1 MKSTIALSAAIGLG
15 LSFSAVASEL
25 TPLQAG
31 TFVVG
36 NHIASVYY
44 TEHRGRYEVVTT
56 VASDPD
62 LRGAP
67 LRFVGSLAVGE
78 KQTISFGA
86 FGTTAAPNTLEL
98 VHDGDRLVATV
109 VDGEVASR

>member
-1 MKSTIALSAAIGLG
+1 MKSHIVLSAAIGLG
-15 LSFSAVASEL
+15 VSFSAGASEL

-36 NHIASVYY
+36 NQVASVYY
-44 TEHRGRYEVVTT
+44 TEQRGRYEVVTT
-56 VASDPD
+56 IAPDPD
-62 LRGAP
+62 LGGAP
-67 LRFVGSLAVGE
+67 LRLVGSLALGE

-98 VHDGDRLVATV
+98 VHDGNRLVATV
-109 VDGEVASR
+109 IDGEVASR

>member
-1 MKSTIALSAAIGLG
+1 MKSPIVLSAAIGLG
-15 LSFSAVASEL
+15 LSFSAGASEL

-36 NHIASVYY
+36 NHVATVYY

-56 VASDPD
+56 VAPDPD